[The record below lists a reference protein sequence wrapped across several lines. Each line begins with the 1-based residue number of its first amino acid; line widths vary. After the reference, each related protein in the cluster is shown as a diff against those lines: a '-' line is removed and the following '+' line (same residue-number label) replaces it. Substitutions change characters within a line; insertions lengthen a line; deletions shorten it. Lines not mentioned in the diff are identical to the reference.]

1 MAKTVKIAELA
12 IEIEKELAAYSD
24 DVTEGI
30 KKSIRKE
37 TRAAV
42 RQLKAT
48 SPRKT
53 GEYAGGWRSRVAYE
67 SREDLRIRIYN
78 GKKPGLTH
86 LLEHGHAK
94 KNGGRVNGIPHIAPV
109 VKALEDKLDAD
120 IKVVVK

>member
-24 DVTEGI
+24 EVTEGI

-78 GKKPGLTH
+78 GTKPGLTH

-94 KNGGRVNGIPHIAPV
+94 KNGGRVNGIPHIAPA